1 MTAHRAGTGLA
12 LLVGAVVLIA
22 ACGSSGPTNT
32 PTQAVTPPP
41 ATQPAATD
49 ALPSFGLPGFSFA
62 LPSFSSDQELEGMF
76 PSDIAGQAL
85 TVQSMSGND
94 FLAFAGGTNNP
105 LGPALQQLGKTPEDL
120 SVAFGGTADGSI
132 TVFAFRIKG
141 VNAGQFLNAYT
152 GVAGSS
158 SGATITDANLG
169 GKAVKKVVT
178 GPQTVYLYLHG
189 DVIWT
194 VTSTS
199 PTNLAEA
206 FTKLP

>member
-1 MTAHRAGTGLA
+1 M
-12 LLVGAVVLIA
+12 
-22 ACGSSGPTNT
+22 
-32 PTQAVTPPP
+32 TQADRPMP
-41 ATQPAATD
+41 QPRARG
-49 ALPSFGLPGFSFA
+49 P
-62 LPSFSSDQELEGMF
+62 ELEAYEVFQQQKDGD
-76 PSDIAGQAL
+76 P
-85 TVQSMSGND
+85 MSGND

-105 LGPALQQLGKTPEDL
+105 LGPALQQLGKSPEDL

-141 VNAGQFLNAYT
+141 INADQFLNAYT

-194 VTSTS
+194 VTSAS
-199 PTNLAEA
+199 PTTLAEA